1 VTYRDDHDAALARAD
16 NLEHQVHEL
25 ERERDELRAKL
36 AVAER
41 PIAAKPQV
49 AASRPPFALV
59 APLPREVT
67 PLTTH
72 ELEDLR
78 DTLEAGIAAANHKN
92 RRTLVVANVLAG
104 LTPLAYLVASTPAAV
119 VTGVLGLISL
129 LHYAVGRSA
138 MDETEWRPVLD
149 AIRDEPERVISIENA
164 PPRLIVHT
172 TRHSLR
178 LRLARSALLVALLAR
193 RCRYAALK

>member
-36 AVAER
+36 AVAEHAV
-41 PIAAKPQV
+41 AAQPQV
-49 AASRPPFALV
+49 AVPMPPLALV

-67 PLTTH
+67 PLTTP
-72 ELEDLR
+72 ELEELLY
-78 DTLEAGIAAANHKN
+78 TLEAGIAEANHKN
-92 RRTLVVANVLAG
+92 RRTLVGANVLAG
-104 LTPLAYLVASTPAAV
+104 LTPLAYLVASSPAAV
-119 VTGVLGLISL
+119 VTGGLGLISL
-129 LHYAVGRSA
+129 LVYAIGWSA

-149 AIRDEPERVISIENA
+149 AIRDEPERIISIENA
-164 PPRLIVHT
+164 PPRLIVNT

-178 LRLARSALLVALLAR
+178 LRLARSALVVALLAR
-193 RCRYAALK
+193 RCPYAALK